1 MAVSGRPYLRTL
13 IISCLIIQMNHCE
26 LDWHVRW
33 FVPLYKLIDSWNI
46 IYTFVGHIDRNMPE
60 LAYLLTEVERK
71 YGRRIATT
79 TDFESLSVVIEHH
92 IGEHISS
99 STLKRLWGYVSLN
112 PTPRVAT
119 LDVLSRFIGHRDF
132 RAFCKY
138 LKDAQIYASNFFTS
152 KYQTVAELKP
162 DTVVHIGWAPNRL
175 VKMKYIG
182 NHQFE
187 VISSENSQL
196 RPGDL
201 FELSEI
207 IVGYP
212 LFISRI
218 LRNGAYT
225 PSYVAGQIDGIN
237 LLKVETE

>member
-1 MAVSGRPYLRTL
+1 MG
-13 IISCLIIQMNHCE
+13 Q
-26 LDWHVRW
+26 
-33 FVPLYKLIDSWNI
+33 
-46 IYTFVGHIDRNMPE
+46 IDRNMPE
-60 LAYLLTEVERK
+60 LAYLLTEVEKK

-79 TDFESLSVVIEHH
+79 TDFESLSVVIEHQ
-92 IGEHISS
+92 IGELISS
-99 STLKRLWGYVSLN
+99 STLKRLWGYVRLN

-132 RAFCKY
+132 KAFCNY
-138 LKDAQIYASNFFTS
+138 LKDSQVYASNFFTS
-152 KYQTVAELKP
+152 RCQTVAELKP
-162 DTVVHIGWAPNRL
+162 ETVVQIGWAPNRL
-175 VKMKYIG
+175 VKMLYLG
-182 NHQFE
+182 NYQFE

-196 RPGDL
+196 MVGDR

-218 LRNGAYT
+218 LRDGAYT

-237 LLKVETE
+237 LLKVEI

>member
-1 MAVSGRPYLRTL
+1 MG
-13 IISCLIIQMNHCE
+13 Q
-26 LDWHVRW
+26 
-33 FVPLYKLIDSWNI
+33 
-46 IYTFVGHIDRNMPE
+46 IDRNMPE
-60 LAYLLTEVERK
+60 LAYLLTEVEKK

-79 TDFESLSVVIEHH
+79 TDFESLSVVIEHQ
-92 IGEHISS
+92 IGELISS

-132 RAFCKY
+132 KDFCNY
-138 LKDAQIYASNFFTS
+138 LKDSRVYASNFFTS
-152 KYQTVAELKP
+152 KCQTVAELKP
-162 DTVVHIGWAPNRL
+162 DSIVQIGWAPNRL
-175 VKMKYIG
+175 VKMLYLG
-182 NHQFE
+182 NYQFE

-196 RPGDL
+196 MAGDR

-218 LRNGAYT
+218 LRNGTYT

-237 LLKVETE
+237 LLKVETA

>member
-175 VKMKYIG
+175 VKMRYIG

-237 LLKVETE
+237 LLKLETE

>member
-1 MAVSGRPYLRTL
+1 
-13 IISCLIIQMNHCE
+13 MNHCE

-46 IYTFVGHIDRNMPE
+46 IYTFVGQIDRNMPE

-71 YGRRIATT
+71 YGRRIVTT

-152 KYQTVAELKP
+152 KCQTVAELKP

>member
-1 MAVSGRPYLRTL
+1 
-13 IISCLIIQMNHCE
+13 
-26 LDWHVRW
+26 
-33 FVPLYKLIDSWNI
+33 
-46 IYTFVGHIDRNMPE
+46 MPE

-138 LKDAQIYASNFFTS
+138 LKGAQIYASNFFTS

-196 RPGDL
+196 REGDL

>member
-1 MAVSGRPYLRTL
+1 MG
-13 IISCLIIQMNHCE
+13 Q
-26 LDWHVRW
+26 
-33 FVPLYKLIDSWNI
+33 
-46 IYTFVGHIDRNMPE
+46 IDRNMPE
-60 LAYLLTEVERK
+60 IAYLLTEVEKK

-79 TDFESLSVVIEHH
+79 TDFESLSVVIEHQ
-92 IGEHISS
+92 IGELISS

-132 RAFCKY
+132 KAFCNH
-138 LKDAQIYASNFFTS
+138 LKDSQVYASNFFTS
-152 KYQTVAELKP
+152 RCQTVAELKP
-162 DTVVHIGWAPNRL
+162 ETVVQIGWAPNRL
-175 VKMKYIG
+175 VKMLYLG
-182 NHQFE
+182 NYQFE

-196 RPGDL
+196 MVGDR

-207 IVGYP
+207 IVDYP

-218 LRNGAYT
+218 LRNGTYT

-237 LLKVETE
+237 LLKVETA

>member
-1 MAVSGRPYLRTL
+1 MG
-13 IISCLIIQMNHCE
+13 Q
-26 LDWHVRW
+26 
-33 FVPLYKLIDSWNI
+33 
-46 IYTFVGHIDRNMPE
+46 IDRNMPE
-60 LAYLLTEVERK
+60 LAYLLTEVEKK

-79 TDFESLSVVIEHH
+79 TDFESLSVVIEHQ
-92 IGEHISS
+92 IGELISS

-132 RAFCKY
+132 KAFCNY
-138 LKDAQIYASNFFTS
+138 LKDSRVYASNFFTS
-152 KYQTVAELKP
+152 KCQTVAELKP
-162 DTVVHIGWAPNRL
+162 DSIVQIGWAPNRL
-175 VKMKYIG
+175 VKMLYLG
-182 NHQFE
+182 NYQFE

-196 RPGDL
+196 MAGDR

-218 LRNGAYT
+218 LRNGTYT

-237 LLKVETE
+237 LLKVETA